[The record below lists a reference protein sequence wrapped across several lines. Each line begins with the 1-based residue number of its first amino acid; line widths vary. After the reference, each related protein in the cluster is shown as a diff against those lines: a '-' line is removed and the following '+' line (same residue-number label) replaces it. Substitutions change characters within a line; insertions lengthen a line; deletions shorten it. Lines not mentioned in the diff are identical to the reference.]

1 MNQPHILSFT
11 LNDPVFAEKVNQD
24 LIAAQQEHRNF
35 YFRYIETR
43 TKHVFQ
49 IHTKGVEETDL
60 KKILFMVGLKSN
72 AGVTK
77 R

>member
-1 MNQPHILSFT
+1 MSQPHILSFT
-11 LNDPVFAEKVNQD
+11 LTDPVFAAKVDQD
-24 LIAAQQEHRNF
+24 LAAAQAEHRNF
-35 YFRYIETR
+35 YYRCIETK
-43 TKHVFQ
+43 TKCVFQ
-49 IHTKGVEETDL
+49 IHTKGVAEDDL